1 MGMETMVFFTIG
13 GTEICS
19 RVEPNSAVPAGAT
32 MRLQANM
39 DHMHIIDPA
48 SGTVL

>member
-1 MGMETMVFFTIG
+1 MEPKAAG
-13 GTEICS
+13 D
-19 RVEPNSAVPAGAT
+19 AGAT
-32 MRLQANM
+32 MKLQANM